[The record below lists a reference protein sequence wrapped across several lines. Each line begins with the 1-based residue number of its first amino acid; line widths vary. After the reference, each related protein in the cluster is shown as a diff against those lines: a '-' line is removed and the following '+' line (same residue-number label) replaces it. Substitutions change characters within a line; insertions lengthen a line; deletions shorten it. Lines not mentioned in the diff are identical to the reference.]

1 VGCCHKRY
9 PPIITM
15 RYFVLADCNN
25 FYVSC
30 ERLFNPK
37 LENKPVII
45 LSNNDGCVV
54 ARSEEAK
61 KLGIKMGEPFFK
73 IKDFC
78 ERKNVM
84 SFSSNYSLY
93 GDLSKR
99 VMEILTAHSEESEI
113 YSIDEAFLTFSS
125 GLSSLDVLHVC
136 SQLRQKVKQWVGIPI
151 SLGIAPTKTLA
162 KVANHHAKKK
172 TTCGVFDLTD
182 PYIKE
187 AVLKQLPVG
196 EIWGIGKQLAQR
208 LHAKNI
214 FSAFELSCVTL
225 TTIKQWMGV
234 VGERIVLELQGVSCL
249 DLEQIKPKKAISVS
263 RSFGDTL
270 YTLQPIQEALCYHI
284 TSGCRKLREQ
294 GLLASGLHVYLES
307 RQLGGEFAR
316 NYFGLC
322 AYLHAPSD
330 FTPHFLHQGS
340 SLLASIFQEGLPYKK
355 CGILLTDLIPASAYK
370 PDLFS
375 GKSLEKQSCLMQ
387 AVDSINHRYG
397 KNSVAFGSSLSQGKL
412 WQPTCKKKSSYST
425 TSWDDL
431 PIVKAD

>member
-1 VGCCHKRY
+1 
-9 PPIITM
+9 M

-61 KLGIKMGEPFFK
+61 KLGINMGEPFFK

-78 ERKNVM
+78 ERKNVH

-99 VMEILTAHSEESEI
+99 VMEILIAESEESEI

-125 GLSSLDVLHVC
+125 GLSSLDVFTHCL
-136 SQLRQKVKQWVGIPI
+136 QLRQKVKQWVGIPI

-162 KVANHHAKKK
+162 KVANQHAKKK

-182 PYIKE
+182 LKLQKE
-187 AVLKQLPVG
+187 LLKQLPVE
-196 EIWGIGKQLAQR
+196 EIWGIGKKFAER
-208 LHAKNI
+208 LHGKNI
-214 FSAFELSCVTL
+214 FCSFDLSCLPLV
-225 TTIKQWMGV
+225 TIKQWMGV
-234 VGERIVLELQGVSCL
+234 LGERIVLELQGISCL
-249 DLEQIKPKKAISVS
+249 DLQELKPKKAISVS

-270 YTLQPIQEALCYHI
+270 LTLQPIKEALCYHI

-294 GLLASGLHVYLES
+294 GLLAHGLHVYLENK
-307 RQLGGEFAR
+307 QIGVEFGR
-316 NYFGLC
+316 NYSSSSSHLIT
-322 AYLHAPSD
+322 PSD
-330 FTPHFLHQGS
+330 FTPLFLSQGAL
-340 SLLASIFQEGLPYKK
+340 LLATLFQEGLPYKK

-375 GKSLEKQSCLMQ
+375 GRSLEKDSCLMH
-387 AVDSINHRYG
+387 AVDSINKRYG
-397 KNSVAFGSSLSQGKL
+397 KNSLAFGTSLSQGRP
-412 WQPTCKKKSSYST
+412 WEPTCKKKSSYST
-425 TSWDDL
+425 TNWDHL

>member
-1 VGCCHKRY
+1 MGRCHKRY
-9 PPIITM
+9 TSSLAM

-61 KLGIKMGEPFFK
+61 QLGIKMGEPFFK

-78 ERKNVM
+78 ERKRVY

-99 VMEILTAHSEESEI
+99 VMEVLRAECEEMEI

-125 GLSSLDVLHVC
+125 GLSPLDVFHHCLT
-136 SQLRQKVKQWVGIPI
+136 LRQKVKQWVGIPI

-162 KVANHHAKKK
+162 KVANQHAKKK
-172 TTCGVFDLTD
+172 TICGVYDLTD
-182 PYIKE
+182 PTIKDQH
-187 AVLKQLPVG
+187 LKKLPVE
-196 EIWGIGKQLAQR
+196 EIWGIGKKFAER
-208 LHAKNI
+208 LHGKNI
-214 FSAFELSCVTL
+214 FCSFDLSRLPLV
-225 TTIKQWMGV
+225 TIKQWMGV
-234 VGERIVLELQGVSCL
+234 LGERIVLELQGISCL
-249 DLEQIKPKKAISVS
+249 DLEELKPKKAISVS

-270 YTLQPIQEALCYHI
+270 YTLQPIKEALCYHI
-284 TSGCRKLREQ
+284 TSGCRKLRAQ
-294 GLLASGLHVYLES
+294 GLLAHGLHVYLES
-307 RQLGGEFAR
+307 KQPGVDFGR
-316 NYFGLC
+316 NHFGSSS
-322 AYLHAPSD
+322 YLSTPSD
-330 FTPHFLHQGS
+330 FTPLFLKYGAH
-340 SLLASIFQEGLPYKK
+340 LLTSIFQEGLSYKK
-355 CGILLTDLIPASAYK
+355 CGILLTDLIPASAYS

-375 GKSLEKQSCLMQ
+375 KGSLEKQTSLMHML
-387 AVDSINHRYG
+387 DSINHKYG
-397 KNSVAFGSSLSQGKL
+397 KHSVVFGASVSQGQP
-412 WQPTCKKKSSYST
+412 WQPTCNKKSSLST
-425 TSWDDL
+425 THWDHL

>member
-1 VGCCHKRY
+1 MGSCHERY
-9 PPIITM
+9 SPCVTM

-61 KLGIKMGEPFFK
+61 QLGIKMGEPFFK

-78 ERKNVM
+78 ERKSVY

-99 VMEILTAHSEESEI
+99 VMEVLSAECEEMEI

-125 GLSSLDVLHVC
+125 GLSSLDVFNHCLT
-136 SQLRQKVKQWVGIPI
+136 LRQKVKQWVGIPI

-172 TTCGVFDLTD
+172 STCGVYDLTD
-182 PYIKE
+182 P
-187 AVLKQLPVG
+187 VLKDHHLKKLPVE
-196 EIWGIGKQLAQR
+196 EIWGIGKKFAQR
-208 LHAKNI
+208 LHRKNI
-214 FSAFELSCVTL
+214 FCSFDLSHL
-225 TTIKQWMGV
+225 PLLTIKQWMGV
-234 VGERIVLELQGVSCL
+234 LGERIVLELQGISCL
-249 DLEQIKPKKAISVS
+249 DLQELQPKKAISVS

-270 YTLQPIQEALCYHI
+270 YTLQPIKEAVCYHI

-294 GLLASGLHVYLES
+294 GLLAHGLHVYLES
-307 RQLGGEFAR
+307 KQLGVDFGR
-316 NYFGLC
+316 NHFGNSS
-322 AYLHAPSD
+322 YLSAPSD
-330 FTPHFLHQGS
+330 FTPLFLKNGVH
-340 SLLASIFQEGLPYKK
+340 LLKSIFQEGLSYKK
-355 CGILLTDLIPASAYK
+355 CGILLTDLIPTSAYK

-375 GKSLEKQSCLMQ
+375 KGPLEKEFSLMHTL
-387 AVDSINHRYG
+387 DSINNKYG
-397 KNSVAFGSSLSQGKL
+397 KNSIAFASSMSQKAP
-412 WQPTCKKKSSYST
+412 WQPSCKKKSCYST
-425 TSWDDL
+425 TDWDHL